1 MKKLITILLTLAM
14 ATSLSHATYAADS
27 MNSSAINTVDEF
39 SAIEYT
45 DDNHQIVRIYSQ
57 IPTLSTTCYRLSE
70 QVNHHTTR
78 TILAQLGMDE
88 FFINQLTDE
97 QLDEYANAKS
107 FVSISSY
114 IKTDAEGN
122 ISYVSKSDAT
132 NSAYAINDRIDQII
146 FDGNGDLD
154 SASASYS
161 DEYLHIYLL
170 IIYKGDGTYKFST
183 DAEWLTLPY
192 FRGNDSLGIC
202 AQDISIINSSR
213 SGWIS
218 TTCEYD
224 TMLGSSSET
233 QKNTFTASDMQN
245 VTNGVWDG
253 SAALFNLPNNFV
265 DVEFQQIYS
274 EIKVHYE
281 FNARVRYPS
290 LESYFNASATYSHT
304 ELGLAFSPSVSI
316 DSNGPS
322 ASIGIDAIT
331 LKDDCAAELSEPMHY
346 IPD

>member
-1 MKKLITILLTLAM
+1 MKKLLTILLTLAI
-14 ATSLSHATYAADS
+14 AISLPYATYAADS
-27 MNSSAINTVDEF
+27 MNSNAIHTIDEF
-39 SAIEYT
+39 GVIEYT
-45 DDNHQIVRIYSQ
+45 DDNHQIIRIYSQ
-57 IPTLSTTCYRLSE
+57 TPALSTTCYRLNE

-107 FVSISSY
+107 FVGISSY
-114 IKTDAEGN
+114 IKTDVDGN
-122 ISYVSKSDAT
+122 ISYVSKSDAIK
-132 NSAYAINDRIDQII
+132 SAYAINNNFDQII
-146 FDGNGDLD
+146 FDGDGHLD
-154 SASASYS
+154 SASASFS

-170 IIYKGDGTYKFST
+170 IIYKGNGTYKFST

-202 AQDISIINSSR
+202 AQNISIINSSR

-224 TMLGSSSET
+224 TRLGSSSET

-253 SAALFNLPNNFV
+253 SAALFNLPNNFI

-274 EIKVHYE
+274 EIKTHYE
-281 FNARVRYPS
+281 FNARVQYPS
-290 LESYFNASATYSHT
+290 LESYFNASATYSHS
-304 ELGLAFSPSVSI
+304 ELGLAFSPSISI

-322 ASIGIDAIT
+322 ASIGIDAFT
-331 LKDDCAAELSEPMHY
+331 LKDDFTAELSEPMHY